1 MPVNLRGKQYATV
14 AERITA
20 LHAATGGQ
28 YTVVTEIV
36 RWEDEIVVMR
46 ATLTIPEC
54 GSYTGHSYER
64 EGSSQVNKMSAL
76 ENCETS
82 AIGRAL
88 AAAGYGGTEYASA
101 NEVSNAIHQQQNG
114 NGHHKPPAD
123 PKAEFERMVRE
134 QNLEDH
140 TMQLLYASYDVENL
154 ASVPES
160 KRREFYK
167 DVCAETVHIVGK
179 HDATVE
185 NETTQ
190 PEEVNA

>member
-1 MPVNLRGKQYATV
+1 MPVNVQGGKQYTTV

-20 LHAATGGQ
+20 LHAATNGQ

-64 EGSSQVNKMSAL
+64 EGSSQVNKTSAL

-88 AAAGYGGTEYASA
+88 AAAGYGGSEYASA

-114 NGHHKPPAD
+114 KSNGHHKPPAD
-123 PKAEFERMVRE
+123 PKAEFERMVKDLNVDNKTMRE
-134 QNLEDH
+134 CLDYHQCVDL
-140 TMQLLYASYDVENL
+140 V
-154 ASVPES
+154 SVPES

-167 DVCAETVHIVGK
+167 DLAL
-179 HDATVE
+179 
-185 NETTQ
+185 TTQ
-190 PEEVNA
+190 TEEVKA

>member
-1 MPVNLRGKQYATV
+1 MPVKIHGREYATV

-20 LHAATGGQ
+20 LHAATKGS
-28 YTVVTEIV
+28 YTIVTEIV

-64 EGSSQVNKMSAL
+64 EGSTQINKTSAL

-88 AAAGYGGTEYASA
+88 AAAGYGGSEYASA

-114 NGHHKPPAD
+114 KTNGHHKQPAD
-123 PKAEFERMVRE
+123 PKAEFERMVKDLNVDE
-134 QNLEDH
+134 T
-140 TMQLLYASYDVENL
+140 TMISCLKHHECDDLD
-154 ASVPES
+154 SVPES

-167 DVCAETVHIVGK
+167 DLAL
-179 HDATVE
+179 
-185 NETTQ
+185 TTQ
-190 PEEVNA
+190 TEEVNA

>member
-1 MPVNLRGKQYATV
+1 MPVKIHGREYATV

-20 LHAATGGQ
+20 LHAATKGS

-64 EGSSQVNKMSAL
+64 EGSTQINKTSAL

-114 NGHHKPPAD
+114 NGHHKQPAD
-123 PKAEFERMVRE
+123 PKADFVRMVWE
-134 QNLEDH
+134 LGVDDKTMSECLKHYECED
-140 TMQLLYASYDVENL
+140 LGG
-154 ASVPES
+154 VPES

-167 DVCAETVHIVGK
+167 DLAS
-179 HDATVE
+179 
-185 NETTQ
+185 TTQ
-190 PEEVNA
+190 LEEVNA